1 MQEFEFKITDPVGLH
16 ARPAS
21 VLVNSVKKVE
31 SDVHIEYEGTKANLK
46 SILGI
51 LGMSVPPEAVVK
63 IYVEGEDEVE
73 AVEMIKKTLK
83 ETKMID

>member
-1 MQEFEFKITDPVGLH
+1 MKEFEFKITDPVGLH

-21 VLVNSVKKVE
+21 ILVNSVKKVK
-31 SDVHIEYEGTKANLK
+31 SDVQIEYDGKKANLK

-51 LGMSVPPEAVVK
+51 LGMSVPTEAVVK
-63 IYVEGEDEVE
+63 IYVDGPDEE
-73 AVEMIKKTLK
+73 ETVEMIKSTLK